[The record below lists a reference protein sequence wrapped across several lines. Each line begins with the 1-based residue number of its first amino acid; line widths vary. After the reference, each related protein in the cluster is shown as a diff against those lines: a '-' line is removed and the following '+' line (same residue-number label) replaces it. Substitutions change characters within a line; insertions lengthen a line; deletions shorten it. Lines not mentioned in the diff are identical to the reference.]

1 MCLKGHNCLAG
12 RACLV
17 QLSQCADAIPAR
29 PQAPSLHKCARR
41 PTLATAAS
49 ITDQRPEAG
58 HCQPQLQGWVERPAQ
73 AMSASGTAQQ
83 PEAVHCRPPDPSAMC
98 PEQDTGSLLFHGTLC
113 PSCKGLRQAPCSGCQ
128 GAGLLGRGGYST
140 KNPLDARRVQG
151 DLAKATLQP
160 PSVVHHTLSFCHSS
174 ALNAPCHAS

>member
-1 MCLKGHNCLAG
+1 MCLQGHGCLAG

-17 QLSQCADAIPAR
+17 QLSQGADAVPAR
-29 PQAPSLHKCARR
+29 SQALSPHKHARR
-41 PTLATAAS
+41 PALATAAS
-49 ITDQRPEAG
+49 ITGQRPEAA
-58 HCQPQLQGWVERPAQ
+58 HCQPQLRGWVKSPAQ
-73 AMSASGTAQQ
+73 ATSASVTAQQ
-83 PEAVHCRPPDPSAMC
+83 PEAVHCQPPEPSAMC

-151 DLAKATLQP
+151 DLATATLQP
-160 PSVVHHTLSFCHSS
+160 PSVVHHTL
-174 ALNAPCHAS
+174 